1 MADEKV
7 PGARF
12 CLYDTVA
19 LDAVL
24 DRMARAAFPLLAG
37 AEDPVLLGI
46 LRRGAPLAEMLQAK
60 LKANHGLDVPRYAMK
75 LKRYGDDLTLLHPDT
90 QLTESVEF
98 AARDVSRATIL
109 IVDDVLYQGYSLA
122 RMQAYLVTRGVPVI
136 RAAVLADRCC
146 AVLPVKADVVGVYL
160 QVAPSD
166 VVECNVPPYEEAFK
180 IEVLRPDHAGSAL
193 GNPAHQ
199 HIQRC

>member
-7 PGARF
+7 PGERF
-12 CLYDTVA
+12 CLYDADA

-24 DRMARAAFPLLAG
+24 DRMARAAFPLLAS
-37 AEDPVLLGI
+37 AEDPLLLGI

-60 LKANHGLDVPRYAMK
+60 LKANHGLDVPRFGLK

-90 QLTESVEF
+90 ELTESAEF
-98 AARDVSRATIL
+98 SARDVSRSTIL
-109 IVDDVLYQGYSLA
+109 VVDDELYQGYSLA
-122 RMQAYLVTRGVPVI
+122 RMQTYLVSRGVPVI

-146 AVLPVKADVVGVYL
+146 AVLPLRADIVGVHL

-166 VVECNVPPYEEAFK
+166 VVECNVPPYEETFK
-180 IEVLRPDHAGSAL
+180 IEVLRPDRA
-193 GNPAHQ
+193 
-199 HIQRC
+199 

>member
-7 PGARF
+7 PGERF
-12 CLYDTVA
+12 CLYGADA

-37 AEDPVLLGI
+37 AEDPLLLGI

-60 LKANHGLDVPRYAMK
+60 LKANHGFDVPRFGLK

-90 QLTESVEF
+90 ELTESAEF
-98 AARDVSRATIL
+98 SARDVSRSTIL
-109 IVDDVLYQGYSLA
+109 VVDDVLYQGHSLA
-122 RMQAYLVTRGVPVI
+122 RVQTYLVSRGVPLI

-146 AVLPVKADVVGVYL
+146 AVLPVRADIVGVHL

-180 IEVLRPDHAGSAL
+180 IEVLRPDVPG
-193 GNPAHQ
+193 
-199 HIQRC
+199 RR

>member
-7 PGARF
+7 PGERF
-12 CLYDTVA
+12 CLYGSDA

-37 AEDPVLLGI
+37 AEDPLLLGI

-60 LKANHGLDVPRYAMK
+60 LKANHGFDVPRFGVK

-90 QLTESVEF
+90 QLTESAEF
-98 AARDVSRATIL
+98 SARDVSRSTIL
-109 IVDDVLYQGYSLA
+109 VVDDVLYQGHSLA
-122 RMQAYLVTRGVPVI
+122 RVQTYLVSRGVPLI

-146 AVLPVKADVVGVYL
+146 AVLPVRADIVGVHL

-166 VVECNVPPYEEAFK
+166 VVECNVPPYEETFK
-180 IEVLRPDHAGSAL
+180 IEVLRPDVPGRH
-193 GNPAHQ
+193 
-199 HIQRC
+199 